1 MFFFHSEWIEKKK
14 WLENAIKSR
23 FQKNKLEGYAK
34 VKKIKIKKIK
44 KQTNKQ
50 AKIKHTHKH
59 EKKIK

>member
-1 MFFFHSEWIEKKK
+1 MNWKKK

-23 FQKNKLEGYAK
+23 FQKNKWEGYAK

-50 AKIKHTHKH
+50 TNKNKTHTQAR
-59 EKKIK
+59 

>member
-1 MFFFHSEWIEKKK
+1 MNWKKK

-23 FQKNKLEGYAK
+23 FQKNKWEGYAK

-50 AKIKHTHKH
+50 TKIKHTHKH